1 MKTLQLRS
9 SIYAAVLCF
18 TSITPA
24 WADATTIFAP
34 SGSVMTS
41 SFFQGANTVRG
52 YAGDNRP
59 VFRVSTDQPFESPG
73 AETIYL
79 TFDDIFST
87 FSGPVKAVLTM
98 QSVSGG
104 FDADASAANPFTV
117 SAHEVNANPLTSI
130 IDDTNPAG
138 TISWVNFYSD
148 NILAADSAA
157 HTVVNGFGTYNFD
170 VSAAVNNWITGAN
183 THHALALT
191 GKNDLSGQDFLHGF
205 SNSTEVPGATFLT
218 ISPVPEPGEWAMLLA
233 GLGLL
238 GYKLRRRMPDTANPA
253 ARRLA

>member
-1 MKTLQLRS
+1 MKTLQLRIS
-9 SIYAAVLCF
+9 LYAAVLCS
-18 TSITPA
+18 TSVTSA
-24 WADATTIFAP
+24 WADTEAISP
-34 SGSVMTS
+34 SKSVMTS

-59 VFRVSTDQPFESPG
+59 VFRVSTDQPFGSPG

-79 TFDDIFST
+79 TFDDVFST
-87 FSGPVKAVLTM
+87 FSGPVKAVLTV

-104 FDADASAANPFTV
+104 FNADASAANPFTV
-117 SAHEVNANPLTSI
+117 SAHEVNANPLVSI

-138 TISWVNFYSD
+138 TTSWQDFYSN

-157 HTVVNGFGTYNFD
+157 YTVVNGFGTYNFD

-183 THHALALT
+183 TYHALALT
-191 GKNDLSGQDFLHGF
+191 GKNDTSGQDLLHGF
-205 SNSTEVPGATFLT
+205 SNNTELPGATFLT

-238 GYKLRRRMPDTANPA
+238 GYRLRRHVPDSVNPA
-253 ARRLA
+253 TRQFA